1 MVTID
6 GEEYPLGEAEWV
18 AFNPAGEPTGCM
30 YASSATGDDP
40 AKAARE
46 FWEDDAVEKLTA
58 GHRLQLMT
66 RRQWR
71 REILPQMVGD
81 SPQGGESA

>member
-18 AFNPAGEPTGCM
+18 AYNPAGDPTGCM
-30 YASSATGDDP
+30 YASSESSDDP
-40 AKAARE
+40 DRAARE
-46 FWEDDAVEKLTA
+46 FWDDEAAERLAA
-58 GHRLQLMT
+58 GYRLVLMT

-71 REILPQMVGD
+71 REIHPQMVGD
-81 SPQGGESA
+81 SPQGGEE